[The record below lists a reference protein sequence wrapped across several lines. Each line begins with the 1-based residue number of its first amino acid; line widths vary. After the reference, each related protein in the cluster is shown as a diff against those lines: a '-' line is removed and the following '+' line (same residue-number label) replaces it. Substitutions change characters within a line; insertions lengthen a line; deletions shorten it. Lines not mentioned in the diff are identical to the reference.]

1 MLIFPNSKIDF
12 NQTKLFTREN
22 LGLLRLVERL
32 LAHVAAWA
40 TVTSSQSEPFS
51 VYIKSTIKAVGN
63 TSPTTTTNLVGRRRQ
78 SSKRQAEER
87 ISVFDHET
95 PRELKGMKP

>member
-1 MLIFPNSKIDF
+1 M
-12 NQTKLFTREN
+12 
-22 LGLLRLVERL
+22 
-32 LAHVAAWA
+32 AAWA

-51 VYIKSTIKAVGN
+51 VYIKSTVKAVG
-63 TSPTTTTNLVGRRRQ
+63 TTLPTTTIKLVGSQWQ

>member
-1 MLIFPNSKIDF
+1 MLIIPNSKIDF
-12 NQTKLFTREN
+12 YQTKLVTREK
-22 LGLLRLVERL
+22 LLRLVERL
-32 LAHVAAWA
+32 VAHVVAWA

-51 VYIKSTIKAVGN
+51 VYIKSTVKAVGT

>member
-12 NQTKLFTREN
+12 NQTKLFTREK
-22 LGLLRLVERL
+22 LLRLVERL

-51 VYIKSTIKAVGN
+51 VYIKSTVKAVG
-63 TSPTTTTNLVGRRRQ
+63 TTLPTTTTNLVGRRWQ
-78 SSKRQAEER
+78 SSKRQAKER